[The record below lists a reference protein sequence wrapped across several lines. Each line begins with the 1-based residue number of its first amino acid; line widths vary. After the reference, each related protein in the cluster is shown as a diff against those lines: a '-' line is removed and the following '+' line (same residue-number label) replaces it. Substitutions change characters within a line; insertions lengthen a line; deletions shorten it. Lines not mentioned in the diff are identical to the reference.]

1 MKALMKKM
9 VAGAVVALAATASAK
24 TAVTPPTIESKVYT
38 GSAQTAD
45 VTDTTEWTVL
55 ANQSRT
61 DVGTST
67 VILNLNDSGVYE
79 WASVEG
85 VTIDGDVCKIPFV
98 VTKAANAWTTEPARA
113 GWTWGET
120 IPTPVGAAKFGT
132 VSLTYSGTT
141 ASGGTVSDAT
151 SVTAAGSYTAHFK
164 VAGTSNYDG
173 LEKDVEF
180 TVAVGTISGGGGGG
194 SGSGAT
200 LNATDYSGKYDGQP
214 HSATVSVSGAAGEV
228 FEITYS
234 TEEFGTYSLTK
245 PTWTAAGSYTMWYK
259 IKSASYAEFKNSLTV
274 NISKAGVTPPTIDA
288 KPYTGETQKADV
300 PESDLYEV
308 VANFGGKSVG
318 SYMVVLQLADKAN
331 YEWTPTAGVT
341 INADDGIAEIP
352 FVITKA
358 ANKWTTE
365 PAMDGWTWGETV
377 PTPAGAAKFGEPKLT
392 FSGTT
397 TGGASVSGAT
407 SVTAPGNYTALF
419 KVEGTDNYDG
429 LEKSVSVVVEVGQI
443 NVDPSSTA
451 EPRLVVTAYEGVYDG
466 AAHSNLVQIV
476 GAGSETFTVGYA
488 TSEDGPFVAE
498 APTFTDACEAAT
510 VWYSVTSSNFAPVKG
525 STTLKIAKRPITLT
539 SGDGTWEADGVAH
552 SNVTVTVG
560 GDGFVDGEGATY
572 SGFPEVTEEGTCENT
587 FTVTFNDGTLAG
599 NYDVT
604 SVYGTLTI
612 TAPAVT
618 LYEETDEE
626 TIYKW
631 EATGAT
637 TAKIVGFKNASQKV
651 TAMVLPDKIAGYFIT
666 EIARGAFANSKCGAT
681 SVKLP
686 RCCTK
691 IGFRAFSGIKTLASV
706 TFVDV
711 LDYENLGSAATLEIG
726 EYAFAATALTSVTT
740 PSSVSKIGDYAFAD
754 CRKLTSV
761 TCAGSPTLGV
771 RPFRRAGVDAGITE
785 DLTVTTSGMQVAGNA
800 VRMTLSVAAS
810 VPYGAIDA
818 NALTVS
824 YRPTLDATPTTL
836 APTVVGRAADGS
848 VTVEVTPP
856 EGASS
861 GFFQATLNTE
871 D

>member
-1 MKALMKKM
+1 MKALMKKV

-24 TAVTPPTIESKVYT
+24 TAVTPPTIASKVYT
-38 GSAQTAD
+38 GAAQTAD
-45 VTDTTEWTVL
+45 IPTSDLYSVL
-55 ANQSRT
+55 TNPSRT

-67 VILNLNDSGVYE
+67 VILNLNNADDYE

-85 VTIDGDVCKIPFV
+85 VTIDGEVCQIPFV
-98 VTKAANAWTTEPARA
+98 ITKATNKWTTEPARA

-120 IPTPVGAAKFGT
+120 IPTPVGEAKFGT
-132 VSLTYSGTT
+132 VQLTYSGTT
-141 ASGGTVSDAT
+141 QDGTPVSNLL
-151 SVTAAGSYTAHFK
+151 SVTAAGDYTAHFK

-173 LEKDVEF
+173 LEKDVSF
-180 TVAVGTISGGGGGG
+180 TVAVGTISGGGGG

-200 LNATDYSGKYDGQP
+200 LNATDYSGEYDGLP
-214 HSATVSVSGAAGEV
+214 HSANVSVSGAAGEV
-228 FEITYS
+228 FEVTYS

-245 PTWTAAGSYTMWYK
+245 PTWTDAGNYTLWYK
-259 IKSASYAEFKNSLTV
+259 ITSTSYAEFKGSLTV
-274 NISKAGVTPPTIDA
+274 
-288 KPYTGETQKADV
+288 
-300 PESDLYEV
+300 
-308 VANFGGKSVG
+308 
-318 SYMVVLQLADKAN
+318 
-331 YEWTPTAGVT
+331 
-341 INADDGIAEIP
+341 
-352 FVITKA
+352 
-358 ANKWTTE
+358 
-365 PAMDGWTWGETV
+365 
-377 PTPAGAAKFGEPKLT
+377 
-392 FSGTT
+392 
-397 TGGASVSGAT
+397 
-407 SVTAPGNYTALF
+407 
-419 KVEGTDNYDG
+419 
-429 LEKSVSVVVEVGQI
+429 
-443 NVDPSSTA
+443 
-451 EPRLVVTAYEGVYDG
+451 
-466 AAHSNLVQIV
+466 
-476 GAGSETFTVGYA
+476 
-488 TSEDGPFVAE
+488 
-498 APTFTDACEAAT
+498 
-510 VWYSVTSSNFAPVKG
+510 
-525 STTLKIAKRPITLT
+525 KIAKRPITLT
-539 SGDGTWEADGVAH
+539 SGDGTWEQDGVAH

-572 SGFPEVTEEGTCENT
+572 SGFPEVSAEGTYENT

-599 NYDVT
+599 NYNVT

-618 LYEETDEE
+618 LYEETDAD

-651 TAMVLPDKIAGYFIT
+651 TAMILPDKIAGSFIT

-711 LDYENLGSAATLEIG
+711 LDYANLSSAATLEIG

-740 PSSVSKIGDYAFAD
+740 PSCVSKIGDYAFAD

-761 TCAGSPTLGV
+761 TCADSTTYGT
-771 RPFRRAGVDAGITE
+771 RPFRRAGVDMGITE
-785 DLTVTTSGMQVAGNA
+785 DLTVTTSGMQVTGNA
-800 VRMTLSVAAS
+800 VRMTLSVVAS
-810 VPYGAIDA
+810 VPYGAINA

-824 YRPTLDATPTTL
+824 YRPTLDAEPTTL
-836 APTVVGRAADGS
+836 APTVVDRAADGS

-861 GFFQATLNTE
+861 GFFTATLATE